1 MFWGKPFNLETHLNL
16 FFCGCRN
23 ALKAYSSKWVVKMAH
38 LPSPYTLRYKSV
50 FNRASGITFPYFE
63 CFHYFYS
70 MSVILIKTD
79 KQNSKILSE
88 LAKKLGGDVIDMKED
103 QFEDFM
109 LGNLMDKVK
118 TGKTVPKDSI
128 LKKLGFNA

>member
-1 MFWGKPFNLETHLNL
+1 
-16 FFCGCRN
+16 
-23 ALKAYSSKWVVKMAH
+23 
-38 LPSPYTLRYKSV
+38 
-50 FNRASGITFPYFE
+50 
-63 CFHYFYS
+63 

-118 TGKTVPKDSI
+118 TGKTVSKDSI
-128 LKKLGFNA
+128 LKKLKSS

>member
-1 MFWGKPFNLETHLNL
+1 
-16 FFCGCRN
+16 
-23 ALKAYSSKWVVKMAH
+23 
-38 LPSPYTLRYKSV
+38 
-50 FNRASGITFPYFE
+50 
-63 CFHYFYS
+63 

-128 LKKLGFNA
+128 LKKLRSS

>member
-1 MFWGKPFNLETHLNL
+1 MQKRITSGGWDK
-16 FFCGCRN
+16 
-23 ALKAYSSKWVVKMAH
+23 V
-38 LPSPYTLRYKSV
+38 SV
-50 FNRASGITFPYFE
+50 FEY
-63 CFHYFYS
+63 FHYYYS